1 MARAGAGPPREL
13 SLEEVLKCYEQ
24 PLNEEQA
31 WALCFQGCRAAAAA
45 PVAPAPLRTAD
56 IRLRADGS
64 LRLPAPPHGEGRR
77 RRGGRER
84 AAPARG
90 GDGTA
95 PPNGAYRGLPGFTGV
110 YGHRDLLGLT
120 GGTGAY
126 GQREWGTGVW
136 RHWELSAPRERSAGV
151 YQGLAGLT
159 GTDTRDTGTYWHW
172 GLSELTDAGSGPPG
186 LTGTESEAPGAG
198 HRRLPALG
206 SGTAALLLLSLAAQG
221 TGNSGLPARGTRAYR
236 HQG

>member
-84 AAPARG
+84 AAPERG
-90 GDGTA
+90 GTGRHRRAGLT
-95 PPNGAYRGLPGFTGV
+95 GGLPGFTGA
-110 YGHRDLLGLT
+110 YEHRDLLGLT
-120 GGTGAY
+120 GRTGAY
-126 GQREWGTGVW
+126 GQRERGSGVW
-136 RHWELSAPRERSAGV
+136 RHWELSARRERGAGV
-151 YQGLAGLT
+151 YQGLAGFT

-172 GLSELTDAGSGPPG
+172 GLSELTDAGSWALG

-206 SGTAALLLLSLAAQG
+206 SGIGAFLLQSLAVQG
-221 TGNSGLPARGTRAYR
+221 TGNWGLPARGTRAYR